1 MRRLRRKEKT
11 MEKEKYDGA
20 IRRIAD
26 TYGLY
31 NQRDKLIKE
40 LSELLVAITHD
51 YFGNTLEEMA
61 DVRIMIDQ
69 MTYLYDAKDVVEKLM
84 EKKIKRTLEIMEG

>member
-1 MRRLRRKEKT
+1 MNR
-11 MEKEKYDGA
+11 EKYEES

-26 TYGLY
+26 IYGIY
-31 NQRDKLIKE
+31 NQRDKLIEE

-51 YFGNTLEEMA
+51 YFGNILEEMA

-69 MTYLYDAKDVVEKLM
+69 MMYLYDAREVVEKLM
-84 EKKIKRTLEIMEG
+84 DQKVKRTLERVEGLK

>member
-1 MRRLRRKEKT
+1 MDR
-11 MEKEKYDGA
+11 EKYEAA

-26 TYGLY
+26 INGIY
-31 NQRDKLIKE
+31 NQRDKLVEE

-51 YFGNTLEEMA
+51 YLGNMLEEMA

-69 MTYLYDAKDVVEKLM
+69 MAYIYDAEEVVEKLM
-84 EKKIKRTLEIMEG
+84 EKKIKRTLERMEVEG

>member
-1 MRRLRRKEKT
+1 
-11 MEKEKYDGA
+11 MEKEKYEAA

-26 TYGLY
+26 AYGLY
-31 NQRDKLIKE
+31 NQRDKLVEE

-84 EKKIKRTLEIMEG
+84 EKKIKRTLERMEVEG

>member
-1 MRRLRRKEKT
+1 MRRSRRKEKT
-11 MEKEKYDGA
+11 MEKEKYEAA

-26 TYGLY
+26 TFGLY
-31 NQRDKLIKE
+31 NQRDKLIEE

-51 YFGNTLEEMA
+51 YFGNTLEEIA

-84 EKKIKRTLEIMEG
+84 EKKIKRTLEIVEG

>member
-1 MRRLRRKEKT
+1 
-11 MEKEKYDGA
+11 MEKEKYEAA

-26 TYGLY
+26 AYGLY
-31 NQRDKLIKE
+31 NQRDKLVEE

-51 YFGNTLEEMA
+51 YLGNTLEEIA

-84 EKKIKRTLEIMEG
+84 EKKIKRTLDIAEG